1 MTLFLSLLHINIF
14 IYLFKNFIMTE
25 KHSENNIVE
34 IGKAL
39 IYAIMTVAIIGIMFT
54 KDYIK
59 LAIPIFGLV
68 LVGYIIYKLLSKTS
82 NK

>member
-1 MTLFLSLLHINIF
+1 
-14 IYLFKNFIMTE
+14 MTE

-68 LVGYIIYKLLSKTS
+68 LVGYIIYRLLSKTS

>member
-1 MTLFLSLLHINIF
+1 M
-14 IYLFKNFIMTE
+14 
-25 KHSENNIVE
+25 SETNPNKDSIE
-34 IGKAL
+34 LGKAL

-68 LVGYIIYKLLSKTS
+68 LVGYIIYRLLSKTS

>member
-1 MTLFLSLLHINIF
+1 MLERN
-14 IYLFKNFIMTE
+14 
-25 KHSENNIVE
+25 SENNIVE
-34 IGKAL
+34 IGKVL

-54 KDYIK
+54 KDYVK

-68 LVGYIIYKLLSKTS
+68 LAGYIIYKLLSKKS